1 MVPGAAARVGG
12 AEERSAPG
20 RARQRA
26 SSTDSWPL
34 SERSERSERS
44 EFGHGPG
51 VRAPQGSRRAAP
63 TADVAR
69 RRAGRHADAKQQ
81 ARKQADARSAR
92 RPSHEARSARRTPSM
107 NAVAF
112 LTRTRGQRKLHW
124 TDWLSYAY
132 LAVGLFLMFGPVLW
146 LVMSSFKTESAL
158 SEFPPSLLP
167 YGQKSVAVPGEDGLK
182 PVYRV
187 KLPDGAEAAP
197 DAAKAI
203 GERVI
208 AAVKA
213 DYPDARVDGNDTV
226 SGKVAG
232 EFRNQAILALLAA
245 MAAVSVYIWVRF
257 EWQFGVGAMF
267 ALVHDVSI
275 TLGLFALTQWEF
287 SLQIVAAILAII
299 GYSLNDTIVVYD
311 RIRENLK
318 KFRKMEMGALLDLS
332 VNETL
337 ARTVMTSL
345 TLFIAL
351 IPLLI
356 FGPPSLFGMVA
367 AITVGLFVGTYSS
380 IYMAGPLLIWM
391 GVTTSSFVPTET
403 ALDKQERLAKGQG

>member
-1 MVPGAAARVGG
+1 MKLLKLVPDNTNIQFLKLRVPFFVLSLVLILGSWIAVGVNGLAFGVDFAGGQEVRMTFTQQQTAPIPSLREKIARLGYGEPVV
-12 AEERSAPG
+12 
-20 RARQRA
+20 Q
-26 SSTDSWPL
+26 
-34 SERSERSERS
+34 
-44 EFGHGPG
+44 EFG
-51 VRAPQGSRRAAP
+51 APNQVSI
-63 TADVAR
+63 
-69 RRAGRHADAKQQ
+69 
-81 ARKQADARSAR
+81 
-92 RPSHEARSARRTPSM
+92 
-107 NAVAF
+107 
-112 LTRTRGQRKLHW
+112 
-124 TDWLSYAY
+124 
-132 LAVGLFLMFGPVLW
+132 
-146 LVMSSFKTESAL
+146 
-158 SEFPPSLLP
+158 
-167 YGQKSVAVPGEDGLK
+167 
-182 PVYRV
+182 RV

-213 DYPDARVDGNDTV
+213 DYADARVDGNDTV

-275 TLGLFALTQWEF
+275 TLGMFALTQWEF

-351 IPLLI
+351 IPLLF

-380 IYMAGPLLIWM
+380 VYMAGPLLIWM
-391 GVTTSSFVPTET
+391 GVTTNSFVPTET
-403 ALDKQERLAKGQG
+403 TLDKQEKIARGEA